1 MQNKNFERYAQ
12 IKRDMKALEEEET
25 LLKKE
30 ILKDLDENKTDKVVF
45 GFGSFKVATRTSYR
59 YSEKVQAISERLK
72 LAQVREQEKGIAKVI
87 ESPYLTFTSPKKK
100 K

>member
-25 LLKKE
+25 LLKKA
-30 ILKDLDENKTDKVVF
+30 ILKDLDDNQTAKVAF
-45 GFGSFKVATRTSYR
+45 DFGSFTKAIRTSYK

-72 LAQVREQEKGIAKVI
+72 IAQVREQEKGIAKVV
-87 ESPYLTFTSPKKK
+87 ESPYLTFTAPKKK